1 MTIFPRPP
9 VSAAGRLAGV
19 LVVVLLLATGG
30 GGVAAQEASPPASFV
45 AALDEAMAA
54 GEIAG
59 RNAAI
64 SAGLVDNPAR
74 DEIARRTRRRV
85 QEASVVGAVVGAIR
99 RNPGAVSAIVR
110 AAVRRAPAYREAIVY
125 RASFAFP
132 AFAPFIRAAASQ
144 P

>member
-1 MTIFPRPP
+1 MTTVPRP
-9 VSAAGRLAGV
+9 SALAAGRLAGA
-19 LVVVLLLATGG
+19 LVAVLLLAAGG
-30 GGVAAQEASPPASFV
+30 RGAVAQEAPLPASFA

-59 RNAAI
+59 RNAAT
-64 SAGLVDNPAR
+64 SAGLVGNPAR

-85 QEASVVGAVVGAIR
+85 QEASVVDAVVGAIR
-99 RNPGAVSAIVR
+99 QNPGAVSTIVR
-110 AAVRRAPAYREAIVY
+110 AAVRRAPAYRETIVY
-125 RASFAFP
+125 RASLAFP